1 MEEEEPGRRLRR
13 NSWLRNLR
21 EPFKKTGF
29 SKGSNDAK
37 NQNKIQHKAIEMNIA
52 FGKRGAIL
60 EVEMNTSM
68 EQVSKE
74 GQWRELGKSVA
85 LRWGRE
91 MW

>member
-1 MEEEEPGRRLRR
+1 
-13 NSWLRNLR
+13 
-21 EPFKKTGF
+21 
-29 SKGSNDAK
+29 
-37 NQNKIQHKAIEMNIA
+37 MNIA

-74 GQWRELGKSVA
+74 GQWRELGKNVA